1 MKPLRELKRDPRL
14 KITGQNQIMLHFG
27 YHTYEGVIK
36 CKQFSGTVEFG
47 YDEGGL
53 MEHVS
58 VNPIED
64 KTPSWETMCLIKDMF
79 FYPEEDAIQYHPKAS
94 NYFHGFDGTQHCLHL
109 WRPMKGDWK
118 VLNNP
123 EKWG

>member
-14 KITGQNQIMLHFG
+14 KITGQNQIMLHLG
-27 YHTYEGVIK
+27 YNTYEGVIQ

-58 VNPIED
+58 V
-64 KTPSWETMCLIKDMF
+64 TPLNDETPTWETMCLIKDMF
-79 FYPEEDAIQYHPKAS
+79 FHSDEDAIQYHPKES
-94 NYFHGFDGTQHCLHL
+94 SYFHGFDTTKHCLHL

-118 VLNNP
+118 ILNNP
-123 EKWG
+123 ERWG

>member
-53 MEHVS
+53 MEQADR
-58 VNPIED
+58 NLIEETTD
-64 KTPSWETMCLIKDMF
+64 VMICLDELGLKNDPEITLEKRQRFLKRWE
-79 FYPEEDAIQYHPKAS
+79 
-94 NYFHGFDGTQHCLHL
+94 
-109 WRPMKGDWK
+109 
-118 VLNNP
+118 
-123 EKWG
+123 EKQKP